1 MSYGKIVSKLRKNKN
16 YSLENACRNTMTK
29 SFLSKYE
36 REKVNISVTK
46 FFKLLDNLN
55 VEYDEIDY
63 IKNGYRLSSKRR
75 VEERIIMA
83 FQKIDLEEL
92 EKLNRELIQELETT
106 EDIFFLHNHLLVY
119 SLICR
124 VKNEKIDEEKVL
136 PIKYYLFNTQYWGY
150 YELRL
155 FTNMMFIY
163 DLETLE
169 FLIEKA
175 LKEVYLYRDLNANQ
189 DDLARM
195 LINRVL
201 CCFDQHNNRK
211 AQKYLK
217 TIESIGVK
225 ETAFFEKVTI
235 EFLNGI
241 LLIKNGHKTSGEE
254 KCLFSLEV
262 FKRLGMKEY
271 ASYYKNYLEQ
281 V

>member
-1 MSYGKIVSKLRKNKN
+1 MN
-16 YSLENACRNTMTK
+16 
-29 SFLSKYE
+29 
-36 REKVNISVTK
+36 
-46 FFKLLDNLN
+46 
-55 VEYDEIDY
+55 
-63 IKNGYRLSSKRR
+63 
-75 VEERIIMA
+75 
-83 FQKIDLEEL
+83 
-92 EKLNRELIQELETT
+92 
-106 EDIFFLHNHLLVY
+106 
-119 SLICR
+119 
-124 VKNEKIDEEKVL
+124 KNEKIDEEKVL

-195 LINRVL
+195 LINMVL

-254 KCLFSLEV
+254 KFLFSLEL